1 MFLDPPFV
9 LRPPLRF
16 ADFELEGGSKNKR
29 VLCCGGIGTRGAGAG
44 KGRRR
49 GKREKEEERKG
60 EGAREARQ
68 IQCRKAWEGRRRAK
82 RS

>member
-1 MFLDPPFV
+1 MGV
-9 LRPPLRF
+9 
-16 ADFELEGGSKNKR
+16 EEQGGE
-29 VLCCGGIGTRGAGAG
+29 GAG

-68 IQCRKAWEGRRRAK
+68 IQCRKAWEGRSRAK
-82 RS
+82 GS

>member
-29 VLCCGGIGTRGAGAG
+29 VLCCGGIGTRGRGGREG
-44 KGRRR
+44 KEEREKRERR
-49 GKREKEEERKG
+49 GKKEG
-60 EGAREARQ
+60 GSARSAPDTV
-68 IQCRKAWEGRRRAK
+68 
-82 RS
+82 